1 MLEDL
6 SKVIN
11 LFNKYKPNF
20 VVHLAA
26 QAGARYSI
34 ENPSSYIQS
43 NIIGTFNLLEALK
56 EFEVKHFLM
65 ASTSSVYGANEK
77 LPFTE
82 NDKTDHP
89 ISIYAA
95 TKKSTETLSH
105 SYSYTFNIPTT
116 IFRFFTVYGPWGRP
130 DMALFKFTKSIL
142 EKKEIQVFNNGNM
155 HRDFT
160 YIDDLVNSIKILI
173 NKIPKTQNSE
183 KNNSFLSD
191 SLSRVAP
198 WRVINIG
205 NSQPVNLIQFIEI
218 IEKELG
224 IKANKKLMGMQVGD
238 VKRTESNISLLKS
251 ITKQY
256 PKTNVKK
263 GVKEFVS
270 WYKQF
275 YKLD

>member
-1 MLEDL
+1 
-6 SKVIN
+6 
-11 LFNKYKPNF
+11 
-20 VVHLAA
+20 
-26 QAGARYSI
+26 
-34 ENPSSYIQS
+34 
-43 NIIGTFNLLEALK
+43 
-56 EFEVKHFLM
+56 
-65 ASTSSVYGANEK
+65 
-77 LPFTE
+77 
-82 NDKTDHP
+82 
-89 ISIYAA
+89 
-95 TKKSTETLSH
+95 
-105 SYSYTFNIPTT
+105 
-116 IFRFFTVYGPWGRP
+116 
-130 DMALFKFTKSIL
+130 MALFKFTKSIL

-155 HRDFT
+155 QRDFT

-173 NKIPKTQNSE
+173 NKIPKAKNSE

-224 IKANKKLMGMQVGD
+224 MKANKKLMGMQVGD
-238 VKRTESNISLLKS
+238 VKRTESNIFIKS